1 MYFYTAPLRE
11 RRAPPR
17 ADAHLLPAVQAGR
30 QQLRQDARHAQRQGR
45 RHEGRRRHRT
55 AARDLL
61 LLE

>member
-30 QQLRQDARHAQRQGR
+30 QQLRQDAGR
-45 RHEGRRRHRT
+45 TER
-55 AARDLL
+55 
-61 LLE
+61 